1 MLEQVKRL
9 AIARAEELAR
19 AYGCG
24 RFPPFLVI
32 ASADGQLMMWEDD
45 LPFERQKAFIEEKL
59 ARHGASAA
67 AQVICGEE
75 SGGRS
80 QVLLFAFDDEHE
92 EDWEAECERGNG
104 RTMLSRFRMR
114 ESRRA
119 GASWDYDRW
128 AAHEL
133 DAYSHEDEE
142 GDAGGDLEAL
152 GPGEI
157 VVSAEE
163 VARGALVGM
172 IDPADEHVG
181 RWTRVSV
188 DFPETSS
195 GGRRGMLQD
204 AGIEFDRSGQRCS
217 FRARL
222 ATADVEIDL
231 TLERQSRDEYLL
243 RLPLLERREGAPQLE
258 VVGPGVY
265 RLRTGPDDG
274 GGGRLWPLRAL
285 PD

>member
-9 AIARAEELAR
+9 AMARAEELAR
-19 AYGCG
+19 AYGC
-24 RFPPFLVI
+24 RPFPPFLVL
-32 ASADGQLMMWEDD
+32 AAGDGQLMVWQDD

-59 ARHGASAA
+59 ARHNASSA
-67 AQVICGEE
+67 AQVVCGEE
-75 SGGRS
+75 HDGGSR
-80 QVLLFAFDDEHE
+80 VLVFAFDDENE
-92 EDWEAECERGNG
+92 EDWEAACAHGDGGTELADFVLRER
-104 RTMLSRFRMR
+104 
-114 ESRRA
+114 RRA
-119 GASWDYDRW
+119 RESWDYGRW
-128 AAHEL
+128 AASEL
-133 DAYSHEDEE
+133 DAYE
-142 GDAGGDLEAL
+142 GTAEGGRELEPL

-163 VARGALVGM
+163 LARGALVGM

-188 DFPETSS
+188 DFPETAA
-195 GGRRGMLQD
+195 GGRGGMLEE
-204 AGIEFDRSGQRCS
+204 AGIEFDRSGQRCA

-222 ATADVEIDL
+222 SAAEVEVNL
-231 TLERQSRDEYLL
+231 TLERRSRDEYVL
-243 RLPLLERREGAPQLE
+243 RLPLLERREGSPQLE

>member
-19 AYGCG
+19 AYGC
-24 RFPPFLVI
+24 RPFPPFLVI
-32 ASADGQLMMWEDD
+32 ASRDGQLMMWEDD

-59 ARHGASAA
+59 DRHQASAA
-67 AQVICGEE
+67 AQIVCGEE
-75 SGGRS
+75 RGGRS
-80 QVLLFAFDDEHE
+80 QVLVFAFDGDHE
-92 EDWEAECERGNG
+92 EEWEAVCERHGG
-104 RTMLSRFRMR
+104 GTVLRGFELRDQ
-114 ESRRA
+114 RRS
-119 GASWDYDRW
+119 GAWDYARF
-128 AAHEL
+128 A
-133 DAYSHEDEE
+133 SVEDEAE
-142 GDAGGDLEAL
+142 EAEMADEEAAEELEPL

-157 VVSAEE
+157 MVSAEE

-188 DFPETSS
+188 DFPETST
-195 GGRRGMLQD
+195 GERRGMLQD

-222 ATADVEIDL
+222 ASGEVEVNL
-231 TLERQSRDEYLL
+231 TLERRSPDEYVL
-243 RLPLLERREGAPQLE
+243 RLPLLERRQGSPQLE

-265 RLRTGPDDG
+265 RLRTGPEG
-274 GGGRLWPLRAL
+274 GGGGHLWPLRAL